1 MMEWWN
7 NDTNKTNPNF
17 LAQYSNIPVV
27 QHSSSQPTLP
37 IFQYSKKVFM
47 FKRVRYLFVKEL
59 IQVLRDKRLRITLI
73 FPPIFQLIVFG
84 YAANLDVKNI
94 NTAVRD
100 LDQTVESRELINRFG
115 SSKYFNIISYPQ
127 TPKEIEALIK
137 KGDIILSIE
146 IPSDFSRKLK
156 KGDTATVQIILDGT
170 ESNTAMISLGY
181 LGRILSEYS
190 TMIMIKRLNRQG
202 MVGFEEAGV
211 ELEHRIWFNPNA
223 ESRLFYVPGVI
234 ASIAFLLP
242 IILTAQ
248 AIVREREIGTLEQI
262 MVTPIRSWELMLGKT
277 LPFAMIGLADAIM
290 IALIGVFWFEVPL
303 RGNPFIL
310 LLGSVFFLMSSVGI
324 GLFIS
329 TISST
334 QQQAQISTFFFMMPA
349 FILSGFAFPL
359 ENMPEWLQYIT
370 YANPLRYFL
379 IIIRGVFLKGNGL
392 DILWPQMLALVI
404 LGGLTIFLSSMR
416 FQKRLK

>member
-1 MMEWWN
+1 
-7 NDTNKTNPNF
+7 
-17 LAQYSNIPVV
+17 
-27 QHSSSQPTLP
+27 
-37 IFQYSKKVFM
+37 M

-84 YAANLDVKNI
+84 YAANLDVKHI

-100 LDQTVESRELINRFG
+100 LDQSVESRELITRFG
-115 SSKYFNIISYPQ
+115 SSKYFDIISYPQ

-137 KGDIILSIE
+137 KGDVILSIE
-146 IPSDFSRKLK
+146 IPSDFSKKLK
-156 KGDTATVQIILDGT
+156 KGNTAIVQIILDGT
-170 ESNTAMISLGY
+170 ESNTAMIALGY
-181 LGRILSEYS
+181 VGRILSEYS
-190 TMIMIKRLNRQG
+190 TTIMIKRLNRQG

-211 ELEHRIWFNPNA
+211 ELEQRIWFNPNA

-234 ASIAFLLP
+234 ASIAFLIP

-303 RGNPFIL
+303 RGNPLIL
-310 LLGSVFFLMSSVGI
+310 LLGNVLFLMSSVGI

-359 ENMPEWLQYIT
+359 ENMPEWLQTIT

-392 DILWPQMLALVI
+392 DILWSEMLALAI
-404 LGGLTIFLSSMR
+404 LGGFMIILSSLR

>member
-1 MMEWWN
+1 
-7 NDTNKTNPNF
+7 
-17 LAQYSNIPVV
+17 
-27 QHSSSQPTLP
+27 
-37 IFQYSKKVFM
+37 M
-47 FKRVRYLFVKEL
+47 FKRVRFLFVKEL

-84 YAANLDVKNI
+84 YAANLDVKHI

-100 LDQTVESRELINRFG
+100 LDQSVESRELITRFG
-115 SSKYFNIISYPQ
+115 SSKYFDIISYPQ

-137 KGDIILSIE
+137 KGDVILSIE
-146 IPSDFSRKLK
+146 IPSDFSKKLK
-156 KGDTATVQIILDGT
+156 KGNTATVQIILDGT
-170 ESNTAMISLGY
+170 ESNTAMIALGY
-181 LGRILSEYS
+181 VSRILSEYS
-190 TMIMIKRLNRQG
+190 TTIMIKRLNRQG

-211 ELEHRIWFNPNA
+211 ELEQRIWFNPNA

-234 ASIAFLLP
+234 ASIAFLIP

-262 MVTPIRSWELMLGKT
+262 MVTPIRSWELMVGKT
-277 LPFAMIGLADAIM
+277 LPFAMIGLVDAIM

-303 RGNPFIL
+303 RGNPLIL
-310 LLGSVFFLMSSVGI
+310 LLGNVLFLMSSVGI

-392 DILWPQMLALVI
+392 DILWSEMLALAI
-404 LGGLTIFLSSMR
+404 LGGFMIILSSLR

>member
-1 MMEWWN
+1 
-7 NDTNKTNPNF
+7 
-17 LAQYSNIPVV
+17 
-27 QHSSSQPTLP
+27 
-37 IFQYSKKVFM
+37 M
-47 FKRVRYLFVKEL
+47 FKRVRFLFVKEL

-84 YAANLDVKNI
+84 YAANLDVKHI
-94 NTAVRD
+94 LTAVRD
-100 LDQTVESRELINRFG
+100 LDKSVESRELVARFG
-115 SSKYFNIISYPQ
+115 SSKYFDIISYPQ
-127 TPKEIEALIK
+127 TPKEVETLIK
-137 KGDIILSIE
+137 KGDVILSIE
-146 IPSDFSRKLK
+146 IPSDFARKLK
-156 KGDTATVQIILDGT
+156 KGDTATVQVILDGT
-170 ESNTAMISLGY
+170 ESNTAMIALGY
-181 LGRILSEYS
+181 LSRILSEYS
-190 TMIMIKRLNRQG
+190 TTLMIKRLNREG

-211 ELEHRIWFNPNA
+211 ELEHRIWFNPNV

-277 LPFAMIGLADAIM
+277 LPFALIGLLDAIM

-310 LLGSVFFLMSSVGI
+310 LLGNILFLMSSVGI

-359 ENMPEWLQYIT
+359 ENMPEWLQTIT

-379 IIIRGVFLKGNGL
+379 IVIRGVFLKGNGL
-392 DILWPQMLALVI
+392 DILWMEMVALAV
-404 LGGLTIFLSSMR
+404 LGGLTILLSSLR

>member
-1 MMEWWN
+1 
-7 NDTNKTNPNF
+7 
-17 LAQYSNIPVV
+17 
-27 QHSSSQPTLP
+27 
-37 IFQYSKKVFM
+37 M
-47 FKRVRYLFVKEL
+47 FKRVRFLFFKEL

-94 NTAVRD
+94 NTAIRD
-100 LDQTVESRELINRFG
+100 LDQSVESRELINRFG

-127 TPKEIEALIK
+127 TPKEIETLIK
-137 KGDIILSIE
+137 KGDVILSIE
-146 IPSDFSRKLK
+146 IPNDFSRKLK

-170 ESNTAMISLGY
+170 ESNTAMIALGY

-248 AIVREREIGTLEQI
+248 AIVREREMGTLEQI

-277 LPFAMIGLADAIM
+277 LPFALIGLLDAIM
-290 IALIGVFWFEVPL
+290 IALIGIFWFEVPL

-310 LLGSVFFLMSSVGI
+310 LLGSILFLMSSVGI

-359 ENMPEWLQYIT
+359 ENMPEWLQMIT

-392 DILWPQMLALVI
+392 DILWPEMLALAI
-404 LGGLTIFLSSMR
+404 LGGLTILLSSLR

>member
-1 MMEWWN
+1 
-7 NDTNKTNPNF
+7 
-17 LAQYSNIPVV
+17 
-27 QHSSSQPTLP
+27 
-37 IFQYSKKVFM
+37 M
-47 FKRVRYLFVKEL
+47 FKRVRFLFVKEL

-84 YAANLDVKNI
+84 YAANLDVKHI

-100 LDQTVESRELINRFG
+100 LDQSVESRELIARFG
-115 SSKYFNIISYPQ
+115 SSKYFDIISYPQ
-127 TPKEIEALIK
+127 TPKEIETLIK
-137 KGDIILSIE
+137 KGNVILSIE
-146 IPSDFSRKLK
+146 IPNDFSRKLK
-156 KGDTATVQIILDGT
+156 KGDTATVQVILDGT
-170 ESNTAMISLGY
+170 ESNTAMIALGY

-190 TMIMIKRLNRQG
+190 TTIMIKRLNREG

-211 ELEHRIWFNPNA
+211 ELEHRIWFNPNI

-248 AIVREREIGTLEQI
+248 AIVREREMGTLEQI

-277 LPFAMIGLADAIM
+277 LPFALIGLLDAIM

-310 LLGSVFFLMSSVGI
+310 LLGNVLFLMSSVGI

-359 ENMPEWLQYIT
+359 ENMPEWLQTIT

-379 IIIRGVFLKGNGL
+379 IVIRGVFLKGNGL
-392 DILWPQMLALVI
+392 DILWAEMVALAV
-404 LGGLTIFLSSMR
+404 LGGFTILLSSLR

>member
-1 MMEWWN
+1 
-7 NDTNKTNPNF
+7 
-17 LAQYSNIPVV
+17 
-27 QHSSSQPTLP
+27 
-37 IFQYSKKVFM
+37 M
-47 FKRVRYLFVKEL
+47 FHRVRFLFVKEL

-100 LDQTVESRELINRFG
+100 LDQSVESRELLDRFG
-115 SSKYFNIISYPQ
+115 SSKYFNIVAYPQ

-137 KGDIILSIE
+137 KGDVILSIE

-170 ESNTAMISLGY
+170 ESNTAMIALGY

-190 TMIMIKRLNRQG
+190 TTIMIKRLNREG

-248 AIVREREIGTLEQI
+248 AIVREKEIGTLEQI

-303 RGNPFIL
+303 RGNPLLL
-310 LLGSVFFLMSSVGI
+310 LLGNVFFLMSSVGV

-359 ENMPEWLQYIT
+359 ENMPEWLQTIT

-404 LGGLTIFLSSMR
+404 LGGLMILLSSMR